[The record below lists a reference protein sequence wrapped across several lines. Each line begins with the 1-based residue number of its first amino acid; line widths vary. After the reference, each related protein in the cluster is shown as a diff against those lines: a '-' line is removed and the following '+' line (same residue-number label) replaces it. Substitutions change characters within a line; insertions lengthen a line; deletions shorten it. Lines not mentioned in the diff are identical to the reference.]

1 MPELLLFGI
10 IYIKSRYRK
19 KKIVYTLVK
28 QEIFEKYLIKN
39 TSKSKK
45 INLNMWTI
53 SKKRV

>member
-1 MPELLLFGI
+1 MPELLVGI
-10 IYIKSRYRK
+10 IYIKIRYK
-19 KKIVYTLVK
+19 ESKKIVYTLVK